1 MRIGCKRFICTGM
14 TIWVTMLLLKT
25 HHDNMGSHMVAFTS
39 VTAWIDSPFLAQVT
53 YTCVSIS
60 AGGKAACPAT
70 PLPGTEW
77 RITRSELKSTSDWP
91 KRSPRSHHSA
101 WPNQR
106 ARRGAGSTQLQERS
120 LSGNSYEYTQRAPQ
134 HHRAHGYPRNGDPP
148 RRIGRKRFTYTRG
161 KPKATHVNP

>member
-60 AGGKAACPAT
+60 AGGHAPCSAPYSRREPLVDPENSAAP
-70 PLPGTEW
+70 PLLRLYWLSPPSKMQAGAAD
-77 RITRSELKSTSDWP
+77 RCIGRHP
-91 KRSPRSHHSA
+91 KC
-101 WPNQR
+101 
-106 ARRGAGSTQLQERS
+106 RRG
-120 LSGNSYEYTQRAPQ
+120 
-134 HHRAHGYPRNGDPP
+134 
-148 RRIGRKRFTYTRG
+148 RRIGAIPGENLWLTRRAQQHLLCLDFIAFPRH
-161 KPKATHVNP
+161 PKCRRGRRIDA